1 MTTSARSFAA
11 VPPETARDVDADQVI
26 SKVTRRLVP
35 FLVVCYVA
43 AYLDRVNIGFAAP
56 TMNRDL
62 GFSPVLFGWGAGSFF
77 IGYALFEVPS
87 NYILDRVGARLW
99 IARIMV
105 SWGIVSGLMAITW
118 NGTSFITLRFLLG
131 FAEAGF
137 FPGILLYLTYW
148 FPAQH
153 RARTLAAFLIASPL
167 STIIGAPLSGLAL
180 ATMEGVAGLEGWQ
193 WLFILEAFPAVI
205 LGVAA
210 FFFLTDK
217 PKDAGWLTP
226 SERTFLQARLDHEHA
241 IHESAHHSTF
251 WRALRHPHVIL
262 LGIAYFGIVFAL
274 YGLGFWLPQIV
285 DAFGFYAIG
294 TGLITAI
301 PYLCGALAMM
311 RWSKTADRTGDY
323 SRHAALA
330 CCVAAFG
337 LTASAWFQAPIPF
350 MLAISVAATGTL
362 AVFPA
367 FWALPTAFLSRTA
380 AAAGI
385 ALINSIGNLA
395 GFFGPYLVGWIK
407 GVSGEISWAMLA
419 LALGPVLSAILILSV
434 KSLRSV

>member
-1 MTTSARSFAA
+1 M
-11 VPPETARDVDADQVI
+11 
-26 SKVTRRLVP
+26 
-35 FLVVCYVA
+35 
-43 AYLDRVNIGFAAP
+43 
-56 TMNRDL
+56 
-62 GFSPVLFGWGAGSFF
+62 
-77 IGYALFEVPS
+77 
-87 NYILDRVGARLW
+87 
-99 IARIMV
+99 
-105 SWGIVSGLMAITW
+105 
-118 NGTSFITLRFLLG
+118 
-131 FAEAGF
+131 
-137 FPGILLYLTYW
+137 
-148 FPAQH
+148 
-153 RARTLAAFLIASPL
+153 
-167 STIIGAPLSGLAL
+167 
-180 ATMEGVAGLEGWQ
+180 
-193 WLFILEAFPAVI
+193 
-205 LGVAA
+205 
-210 FFFLTDK
+210 
-217 PKDAGWLTP
+217 
-226 SERTFLQARLDHEHA
+226 
-241 IHESAHHSTF
+241 
-251 WRALRHPHVIL
+251 IL

-285 DAFGFYAIG
+285 DAFGFHAIG

-301 PYLCGALAMM
+301 PYFCGALAMM

-407 GVSGEISWAMLA
+407 GVSGEFSWAMLA